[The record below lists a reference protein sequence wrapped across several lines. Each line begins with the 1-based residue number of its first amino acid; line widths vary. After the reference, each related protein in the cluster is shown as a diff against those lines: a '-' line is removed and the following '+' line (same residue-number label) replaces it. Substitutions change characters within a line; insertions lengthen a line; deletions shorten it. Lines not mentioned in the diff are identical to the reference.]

1 MTVRVVRTENK
12 SIEYNNMWKL
22 ENITL
27 KYNLL
32 STLVAAMN
40 IELNAKDENIEEDEK
55 KKQNTKHKM
64 IVINNMNKW

>member
-1 MTVRVVRTENK
+1 MRVVRIENK

-32 STLVAAMN
+32 STLVAAMH
-40 IELNAKDENIEEDEK
+40 IELNAKDENVEEDEK
-55 KKQNTKHKM
+55 KKKTKYKM